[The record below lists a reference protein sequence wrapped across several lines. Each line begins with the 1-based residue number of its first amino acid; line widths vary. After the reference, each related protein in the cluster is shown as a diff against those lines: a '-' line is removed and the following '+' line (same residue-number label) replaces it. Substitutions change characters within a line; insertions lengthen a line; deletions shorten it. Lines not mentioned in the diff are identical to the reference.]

1 MNKTKIWACLLLPLW
16 LSGASQAEEMTSHGS
31 HVHGEA
37 TLTFVLDGNEA
48 EVALVTAA
56 GNIVGFEHQPK
67 TAAQQQ
73 TLAQQLQMLRSGDW
87 FVLDTAAGCKVT
99 SHDVRSEQEADHQHG
114 HTEGSTHGHAD
125 IYANLQLLCQHPQ
138 QLKQLQLALTTLASG
153 VETIRLQWLIDGE
166 AGAAELNKNNNQLKL
181 R

>member
-1 MNKTKIWACLLLPLW
+1 MSNIKKWAFVFLPL
-16 LSGASQAEEMTSHGS
+16 LGITAVQAEEMTSHGS

-56 GNIVGFEHQPK
+56 GNVVGFEHQPK
-67 TAAQQQ
+67 TADEQQKLQ
-73 TLAQQLQMLRSGDW
+73 QQLQMLRSGDW
-87 FVLDTAAGCKVT
+87 FVVDAAAGCQV
-99 SHDVRSEQEADHQHG
+99 SGHEVRSEQQDEHQ
-114 HTEGSTHGHAD
+114 HGHAD

-138 QLKQLQLALTTLASG
+138 QLKQLHLRLTELAPG
-153 VETIRLQWLIDGE
+153 VEKVKLQWLIDGE
-166 AGAAELNKNNNQLKL
+166 AGAAELTTEKNKQVL

>member
-1 MNKTKIWACLLLPLW
+1 MSNIKKWALVFLPL
-16 LSGASQAEEMTSHGS
+16 LSTASVQAEEMTSHGS

-56 GNIVGFEHQPK
+56 GNVVGFEHQPK
-67 TAAQQQ
+67 TADEQQKLQ
-73 TLAQQLQMLRSGDW
+73 QQLQMLRSGDW
-87 FVLDTAAGCKVT
+87 FVVDAAAGCQV
-99 SHDVRSEQEADHQHG
+99 SGHEVRSEQQDEHQ
-114 HTEGSTHGHAD
+114 HGHAD

-138 QLKQLQLALTTLASG
+138 QVKQLHLRLTELATG
-153 VETIRLQWLIDGE
+153 VETVKLQWLIDGE
-166 AGAAELNKNNNQLKL
+166 AGAAELTTAKNKQAL

>member
-1 MNKTKIWACLLLPLW
+1 MNNRKIWACLLLPMW
-16 LSGASQAEEMTSHGS
+16 LSSALQAEEMTSHGS

-67 TAAQQQ
+67 TADEQQKLQ
-73 TLAQQLQMLRSGDW
+73 QQLQMLQSGDW
-87 FVLDTAAGCKVT
+87 FVVDAAAGCKVS
-99 SHDVRSEQEADHQHG
+99 SH
-114 HTEGSTHGHAD
+114 
-125 IYANLQLLCQHPQ
+125 
-138 QLKQLQLALTTLASG
+138 LTTLATG
-153 VETIRLQWLIDGE
+153 VETIKLQWLIDGE
-166 AGAAELNKNNNQLKL
+166 AGAAELSKSNNKLQL

>member
-1 MNKTKIWACLLLPLW
+1 MNNRKTWACLLLPLW
-16 LSGASQAEEMTSHGS
+16 LSSALQAEEMTSHGS

-67 TAAQQQ
+67 TAEEQQKLQ
-73 TLAQQLQMLRSGDW
+73 QQLQMLRSGDW
-87 FVLDTAAGCKVT
+87 FVVDESAGCKVS
-99 SHDVRSEQEADHQHG
+99 SHDVRSEQQDEHQ
-114 HTEGSTHGHAD
+114 HGHAD
-125 IYANLQLLCQHPQ
+125 IYANLQLLCQHPL

-153 VETIRLQWLIDGE
+153 VETIKLQWLIDGE
-166 AGAAELNKNNNQLKL
+166 AGAAELSKSNNKLQL